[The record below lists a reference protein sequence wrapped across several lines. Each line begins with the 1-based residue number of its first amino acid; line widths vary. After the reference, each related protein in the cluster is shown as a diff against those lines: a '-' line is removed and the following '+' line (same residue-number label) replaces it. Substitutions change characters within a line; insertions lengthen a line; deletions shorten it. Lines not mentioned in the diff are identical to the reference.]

1 MHGLVPFAIQSLEL
15 SPRRP
20 ASNFDRRRS
29 SRVAGNAPL
38 YAASITGA
46 NCGRDEPC
54 RNYRTPESEFVTG
67 GRLFSSRDTSRRCS
81 KNCTELC
88 NSSRRKREREREN
101 CWKRSVTGINSGR
114 REEGLFVTTLWLHI
128 GAQTCL
134 RLKACVFIVLTIVVL
149 DKLVYVHI
157 YKGCL
162 KEANLLR
169 GISLDLSGKGV
180 DLEDLSF
187 ATRVPIHLCGN
198 GRGIRSSLSLCLVY
212 CVTDSES
219 DTFTR
224 LEDSFWDL
232 TT

>member
-20 ASNFDRRRS
+20 VSNFDRRRS

-88 NSSRRKREREREN
+88 NSSRRERERERELLETI
-101 CWKRSVTGINSGR
+101 CHWHKFGE
-114 REEGLFVTTLWLHI
+114 EEGLFVTTLWLHI

-134 RLKACVFIVLTIVVL
+134 RLEACVFIVLTIVVL